1 MKNNCLM
8 NTYKRFDVVFDHGEK
23 CFLYDINNKKYVD
36 FAGGIAVSALG
47 YSSLKLKE
55 AIKNQTDKMLHC
67 SNLYYSEPQI
77 MLAQKLVQ
85 NSCFDKAFFCNSG
98 AEANEAA
105 LKLAKKYAKK
115 NKGAECFKFIAFK
128 NSFHG
133 RTTGALSL
141 TGQEKYQKNFT
152 PLMDGVEFAD
162 FNNIQS
168 VKNLIAPDVCAIVLE
183 PLQGEGGIIPAD
195 IEFLKE
201 LRKLAYDNDIA
212 LIFDEVQCGIGRCG
226 KLFCH
231 QVYGVNPDIITL
243 AKGLAGG
250 VPVGAMLAV
259 EKFAN
264 VFEPGDHASTFGGN
278 PLAAA
283 AGNAV
288 IDEMLLNGI
297 LENVGEMNKYFLQKM
312 HILKEKYSF
321 IKDIRGLGLMLGM
334 EVSVSPKEIV
344 EAALKDGLLIL
355 SAGANVVRFV
365 PPLVI
370 DKKAA
375 EEGFAILDKVLKNIK
390 GE

>member
-1 MKNNCLM
+1 M
-8 NTYKRFDVVFDHGEK
+8 
-23 CFLYDINNKKYVD
+23 
-36 FAGGIAVSALG
+36 
-47 YSSLKLKE
+47 
-55 AIKNQTDKMLHC
+55 
-67 SNLYYSEPQI
+67 
-77 MLAQKLVQ
+77 
-85 NSCFDKAFFCNSG
+85 
-98 AEANEAA
+98 
-105 LKLAKKYAKK
+105 
-115 NKGAECFKFIAFK
+115 
-128 NSFHG
+128 
-133 RTTGALSL
+133 
-141 TGQEKYQKNFT
+141 
-152 PLMDGVEFAD
+152 
-162 FNNIQS
+162 
-168 VKNLIAPDVCAIVLE
+168 
-183 PLQGEGGIIPAD
+183 
-195 IEFLKE
+195 
-201 LRKLAYDNDIA
+201 
-212 LIFDEVQCGIGRCG
+212 
-226 KLFCH
+226 
-231 QVYGVNPDIITL
+231 YGVNPDIIAL

-288 IDEMLLNGI
+288 IDEILLNGI

-334 EVSVSPKEIV
+334 EVSISPKEIV

-355 SAGANVVRFV
+355 SAGTNVVRFV

-370 DKKAA
+370 DKKAT

>member
-1 MKNNCLM
+1 M

-168 VKNLIAPDVCAIVLE
+168 VKEKGSAITVSPAKETLIIVNDDKKIESVLTRDKSRIAKAPQSFYLHEIL
-183 PLQGEGGIIPAD
+183 D
-195 IEFLKE
+195 IEEQAIATGK
-201 LRKLAYDNDIA
+201 DNFVDSSTLMA
-212 LIFDEVQCGIGRCG
+212 FYGK
-226 KLFCH
+226 KLF
-231 QVYGVNPDIITL
+231 T
-243 AKGLAGG
+243 
-250 VPVGAMLAV
+250 V
-259 EKFAN
+259 EGPY
-264 VFEPGDHASTFGGN
+264 E
-278 PLAAA
+278 
-283 AGNAV
+283 
-288 IDEMLLNGI
+288 
-297 LENVGEMNKYFLQKM
+297 
-312 HILKEKYSF
+312 
-321 IKDIRGLGLMLGM
+321 
-334 EVSVSPKEIV
+334 
-344 EAALKDGLLIL
+344 
-355 SAGANVVRFV
+355 
-365 PPLVI
+365 
-370 DKKAA
+370 
-375 EEGFAILDKVLKNIK
+375 NIK
-390 GE
+390 ITTPDDFYMFKALFDARENAQIFGI